1 VAVSLVLVARLDRA
15 MAANTEV
22 RAMTLELMGPMES
35 TCPGRKVGR
44 DMAEGAVLVAAGS
57 PPVPPAPVLGW
68 FHVEGVLDGDPVHA
82 SWTAGVR
89 GSNEPELVCD
99 ERLHTR
105 AELLIAIDDVLEPP
119 ASQFAGGLDGASSCP
134 PERTDEKS
142 PSRTDVGDTRAAEDD
157 RAGRMP
163 RARVSPD
170 GPLNAPRLVNAPDAI
185 GTPAAAERA
194 DGAVGAGLAR
204 PVSSLVGPAHA
215 VMLTLTRTCDR
226 VTKVEFG
233 LAR

>member
-1 VAVSLVLVARLDRA
+1 
-15 MAANTEV
+15 
-22 RAMTLELMGPMES
+22 MTLELMGPMGS

-44 DMAEGAVLVAAGS
+44 DLAEGAVLVAAGS
-57 PPVPPAPVLGW
+57 TPVRPAPVLGW

-105 AELLIAIDDVLEPP
+105 AELLITIDDVLEPP
-119 ASQFAGGLDGASSCP
+119 ASEFAGGLDGASSCP

-142 PSRTDVGDTRAAEDD
+142 RRTDVGDTRAAEDD
-157 RAGRMP
+157 RAGRISQS
-163 RARVSPD
+163 RVCPD
-170 GPLNAPRLVNAPDAI
+170 GPLNAPGLVNACDAI
-185 GTPAAAERA
+185 GAPAAAERA

-215 VMLTLTRTCDR
+215 VMLTLTRACDR